1 MFVFL
6 GSDLVRK
13 SKGYRAERYLY
24 IYAWANRNVQL
35 HIERERNT
43 EERGDVMDMRQL
55 QKSLTLLVQWF
66 QTVSVQSVLF
76 VSY

>member
-13 SKGYRAERYLY
+13 SKGYRPERYLY
-24 IYAWANRNVQL
+24 IYAWANQNVQL
-35 HIERERNT
+35 HIERECNT

-55 QKSLTLLVQWF
+55 PKSLTLLVQWF